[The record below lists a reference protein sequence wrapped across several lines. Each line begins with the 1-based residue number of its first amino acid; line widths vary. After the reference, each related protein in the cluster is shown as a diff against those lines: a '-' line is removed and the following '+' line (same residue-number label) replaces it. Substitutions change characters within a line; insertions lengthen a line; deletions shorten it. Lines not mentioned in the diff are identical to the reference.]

1 MKKCPN
7 CGYERRPADDKYA
20 MAPPTACPR
29 CYAPYEKFAAPE
41 VEPEVKKDVRERPR
55 LSGPL
60 VKIAAALVIA
70 AAVAWGSIIIAGK
83 ITKARVM
90 PPPSG
95 NPSLEVVAPLP
106 GSVQKEMDVSDI
118 HKMIS
123 PSVVSI
129 VVYNDRREVSGRG
142 TGFFTSASGEVVTNH
157 HVMKGSSHAEIKT
170 AGGNTYPVT
179 GVIAEDAAN
188 DIIRLATGAPAGS
201 AKPLRI
207 STYRPQVGEKVV
219 VIGSPLGL
227 EQTVSDGIVSA
238 YRKWRDYRIVLQ
250 ITAPISPGSSG
261 SPVVNLR
268 GEVIG
273 MAFMQFMQG
282 QNLNFCIPG
291 EVILSLGPGPGTS
304 LSAISASP
312 AQDKLYF
319 FMDESMVVHFVRNPE
334 NPKPHYILLT
344 KSDGSID
351 RDLFERWVFEQI
363 GGDPSKIDPQAQV
376 DAEREKLPEYFR
388 KIFPG
393 REMEDLPRLSP
404 EARGYWGSWVANHLQ
419 AAWSRAESARSSGM
433 MKHRQMMALLDRAS
447 RPANH

>member
-7 CGYERRPADDKYA
+7 CGYERRPVDDEYA
-20 MAPPTACPR
+20 MALPTACPR
-29 CYAPYEKFAAPE
+29 CYAPYEKIAAPE
-41 VEPEVKKDVRERPR
+41 VEKDARERFR
-55 LSGPL
+55 LSGPWL
-60 VKIAAALVIA
+60 KIAAALVIA
-70 AAVAWGSIIIAGK
+70 AAVTWGSIIIADK
-83 ITKARVM
+83 ITKPRVV
-90 PPPSG
+90 PPPYG
-95 NPSLEVVAPLP
+95 KTSLEAPTPLP
-106 GSVQKEMDVSDI
+106 GPAQKEMDVSDV

-129 VVYNDRREVSGRG
+129 VVYNDRREISGRG
-142 TGFFTSASGEVVTNH
+142 TGFFASASGEVVTNH

-188 DIIRLATGAPAGS
+188 DLVRVSTGAPAGM
-201 AKPLRI
+201 ARPLRI

-238 YRKWRDYRIVLQ
+238 YRKWRDDRIVLQ

-291 EVILSLGPGPGTS
+291 EVILSLGLGQGTS
-304 LSAISASP
+304 LSSTGASP

-319 FMDESMVVHFVRNPE
+319 YLDETMVLHFVRNPE
-334 NPKPHYILLT
+334 NPKPHYVLLT
-344 KSDGSID
+344 KPDGSID

-363 GGDPSKIDPQAQV
+363 GGDPSKIDPQVQV
-376 DAEREKLPEYFR
+376 EAEREKLPEYFR

-393 REMEDLPRLSP
+393 REMEDLPRMSP

-419 AAWSRAESARSSGM
+419 AAWSRAENARNSGM

-447 RPANH
+447 QPTNH